1 MGSFLE
7 KPQTAKDVEA
17 DGNDELQ
24 YGLACMQGWRMEM
37 EDAHTTVLSMP
48 LESLKKWSF
57 FAVYDGH
64 AGSKVAKAAS
74 ERLLNEILE
83 TEYFKNVLQNDE
95 NQAVSQN
102 KYDCDKIK
110 ESIEQGFLRLDTKL
124 FKEELASGSTAVGLL
139 ITPKHFFY
147 INCGDSRACH
157 IRNAQKGYDWKG
169 LKSCQH
175 PLYAEELAVSEGA
188 PRLEQQRD
196 MQNAPSQAQ
205 LDREREEAENDKK
218 DDEPRTLEK
227 NKYFVHFATKDHKP
241 MDDEER
247 NRIEAAGGMVI
258 IQRINGALAVSRALG
273 DFDYKRVDNLGQT
286 EQLVSPLPIVTCFD
300 KCDNNSK
307 SSSSTQTTSDNN
319 KNSIQDSYSII
330 ACDGIYD
337 AITNENL
344 QKYVSYKLKNGE
356 SCERVS
362 KDCLDL
368 CLQLGS
374 RDNMSIIVLAFAG
387 GRPELDN
394 DDNYLSIKSKTI
406 DMLNS
411 YKEKTPNFTDTIVD
425 TNNGPNI
432 DKFMEIVHEDM
443 RTAGESGIFNDVHK
457 FSVPGGSGSVGGLI
471 QFKSFADEWLSE
483 NME

>member
-1 MGSFLE
+1 MFLLQYLDQIQTSKKIMGSFLE
-7 KPQTAKDVEA
+7 KPQTAKEVEA

-48 LESLKKWSF
+48 LEQLKKWSF

-83 TEYFKNVLQNDE
+83 TDYFKNVLQNDE
-95 NQAVSQN
+95 NQVVSQN
-102 KYDCDKIK
+102 KYDCDKVK
-110 ESIEQGFLRLDTKL
+110 DSIEQGFLKLDSKL

-157 IRNAQKGYDWKG
+157 IRNAKKGYDWKG
-169 LKSCQH
+169 LKSSQH
-175 PLYAEELAVSEGA
+175 PLYAEELALSQDSG

-196 MQNAPSQAQ
+196 MQNQPSQAQ
-205 LDREREEAENDKK
+205 LDREKEEAENDKK

-300 KCDNNSK
+300 KCD
-307 SSSSTQTTSDNN
+307 TQD

-374 RDNMSIIVLAFAG
+374 RDNMSIVILAFAE

-394 DDNYLSIKSKTI
+394 DDNYLNIKSSTI
-406 DMLNS
+406 DLLNG
-411 YKEKTPNFTDTIVD
+411 YKEKTANFS
-425 TNNGPNI
+425 G
-432 DKFMEIVHEDM
+432 KFY
-443 RTAGESGIFNDVHK
+443 FK
-457 FSVPGGSGSVGGLI
+457 FILFGYS
-471 QFKSFADEWLSE
+471 
-483 NME
+483 